1 MKNNYPSHLES
12 VNIDPIFLKKIE
24 AWRNNNWRIKP
35 ETILIIERSL
45 KQNNSTEPIKQ
56 SIQ

>member
-1 MKNNYPSHLES
+1 MKDKATIES

-24 AWRNNNWRIKP
+24 TWRNNNWRIKP

>member
-45 KQNNSTEPIKQ
+45 KPNNSTEPIKQ